1 MSKVPPAVTDAV
13 RDGKPIPDAK
23 LAALSAFTIT
33 LVKTRGQPSRRDVEH
48 FLASGYS
55 ERSILKII
63 LAIAVKTLSNY
74 ANHLFH
80 TPVDPVFAGRE
91 WKKLA

>member
-1 MSKVPPAVTDAV
+1 LPGRA
-13 RDGKPIPDAK
+13 
-23 LAALSAFTIT
+23 
-33 LVKTRGQPSRRDVEH
+33 DVEA

-55 ERSILKII
+55 EQQILEIV

-80 TPVDPVFAGRE
+80 TPVDSLFASRAWTDLNLIIPRISRRCAQGLFQPVFER
-91 WKKLA
+91 KIP